1 MAGPLLLE
9 HPDPPWRGAS
19 VTADLTEARDR
30 ELVQRIGRGDEDAFR
45 GLFGRYAPSAM
56 ALARRVA
63 RQPFLA
69 EEIVQE
75 AFLAV
80 WRNPSGYDQQRG
92 SVRAWLMGM
101 VHHRAVDAVRR
112 EESQRRRADESMV
125 SDPVVTP
132 DPADDVVDQIDLPEE
147 RNAVRVAL
155 DALPDEQRQVIEL
168 MYFGGLSHSAVSER
182 LSLPLGTVK
191 SRTLLGMRRLRAAT
205 RLPLYVVGVSLGGN
219 VLLKWLGERGAAA
232 EKVVSGAAAVS
243 APVDLAAAGDALG
256 RGFNLV
262 YTTAFLRTLKRKSL
276 AKLSVHP
283 GLYDARWVR
292 RARTLRAFDD
302 VVTAPL
308 HGFADEVD
316 YWRRASCGPY
326 LARVRRPTLLISAID
341 DPFVPPSALPDP
353 AALPPNVVL
362 ELTERGGHVGFVEG
376 WPWRVT
382 SWAER
387 RAVEY
392 LAAVLSGAALC

>member
-9 HPDPPWRGAS
+9 HPDPPSWRGAS

-168 MYFGGLSHSAVSER
+168 MYFGGLSQSAVSER

-191 SRTLLGMRRLRAAT
+191 SRTLLGMRRLRAAI
-205 RLPLYVVGVSLGGN
+205 GG
-219 VLLKWLGERGAAA
+219 WER
-232 EKVVSGAAAVS
+232 
-243 APVDLAAAGDALG
+243 
-256 RGFNLV
+256 
-262 YTTAFLRTLKRKSL
+262 
-276 AKLSVHP
+276 
-283 GLYDARWVR
+283 
-292 RARTLRAFDD
+292 
-302 VVTAPL
+302 
-308 HGFADEVD
+308 
-316 YWRRASCGPY
+316 
-326 LARVRRPTLLISAID
+326 
-341 DPFVPPSALPDP
+341 
-353 AALPPNVVL
+353 
-362 ELTERGGHVGFVEG
+362 
-376 WPWRVT
+376 
-382 SWAER
+382 
-387 RAVEY
+387 
-392 LAAVLSGAALC
+392 